1 MIVMVD
7 NDLRDDGG
15 LESGVEGVGV
25 SSEVEGVGVGVAVEV
40 EGVGGGVG
48 VAVEP
53 RGGGV
58 AVEPGRV
65 GVSVE
70 PGGVV
75 AEMVGICV
83 GTIPKFLWHVL
94 FWDCPPLN
102 GHAAPVPIAGCT
114 ML

>member
-7 NDLRDDGG
+7 KDLRDGGG
-15 LESGVEGVGV
+15 LSSEVEGVGV
-25 SSEVEGVGVGVAVEV
+25 SSEVEGVGVGVGVAVEV
-40 EGVGGGVG
+40 EGVGGGGG
-48 VAVEP
+48 V
-53 RGGGV
+53 GV